1 MTRSTSRG
9 VRHVLIGTIAVGT
22 LFLVLFASLMVA
34 ATASALREAA
44 PDIPSAG
51 EFDGEGTGGFGRVNA
66 NGWAWPTGTKS
77 INQGFHS
84 GGLWVDLGS
93 AAGGPLYSP
102 YDGVVTSTDRLTFI
116 PGVCRAN
123 PSWWRG
129 PNQIIRIRHVY
140 KGQTIY
146 SQHHHMAT
154 GSPAKYGLR
163 PGARVKAGQQVGN
176 EGMTGCTSGPHV
188 HFGLGTSDSY
198 MSNIDPFIYIGRP

>member
-1 MTRSTSRG
+1 MRRL
-9 VRHVLIGTIAVGT
+9 LIGVIALGT
-22 LFLVLFASLMVA
+22 LVLLLFASLMVA
-34 ATASALREAA
+34 ATASALNAAA
-44 PDIPSAG
+44 PDSP
-51 EFDGEGTGGFGRVNA
+51 EFEEVLGDGTGGFGPVGA

-93 AAGGPLYSP
+93 AGGGPLYSP

-123 PSWWRG
+123 PGWWRG

-140 KGQTIY
+140 KGKTIY

-154 GSPAKYGLR
+154 GSPAKFGLR
-163 PGARVKAGQQVGN
+163 PGVRVTAGQQVGN

-188 HFGLGTSDSY
+188 HFGMGTSDSY
-198 MSNIDPFIYIGRP
+198 MANINPFVYIGRP